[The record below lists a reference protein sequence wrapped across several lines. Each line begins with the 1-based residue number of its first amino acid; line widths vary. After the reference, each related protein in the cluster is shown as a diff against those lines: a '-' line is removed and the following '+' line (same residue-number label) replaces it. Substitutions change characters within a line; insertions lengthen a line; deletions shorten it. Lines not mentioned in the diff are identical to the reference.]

1 MHQST
6 HTPHLTAGAALRE
19 EYVQLH
25 GALPPYHTW
34 LTQLPDEPKLWH
46 FQRDHI
52 SRATLLCEQLRD
64 PHNLVANFLRQHLSP
79 ETLASL
85 HHSAEGSLACDAVCS
100 TLIQDLNKLITS
112 GKSLFQADR
121 FEEVKLSP
129 EARAFI
135 NRLENRGPGADEKE
149 RGRHL
154 EILNRLLLEES
165 FPQAIARVWDTMA
178 AVIWLSHQRP
188 RAALCISGG
197 GIRSAT
203 FGLGVLQ
210 GLARLGVLG
219 QFDYLS
225 TVSGGGYIGS
235 WLSSWIYHTR
245 LQRGEAADVF
255 RCLASTQPGSPTEPE
270 PQPIRHLR
278 QFSNYLTPR
287 LGLFSA
293 DTWTLIGTY
302 LRNLLLNWLVFLP
315 LIVAA
320 LAIPRVAVSLLR
332 IEWSPAGLT
341 GWLLAGAVLCG
352 VAIAYGAMQRPA
364 LQQSLRRRSNFWARR
379 RDQPGFLTWCFTPM
393 MAGAACFVIFW
404 ASYAA
409 QECEMPAWWV
419 FGLGGAVLHAGAWIF
434 SRLVLR
440 QFHFAECLGVI
451 VTGMAGGALLW
462 VAAGEAFTNLRFAPD
477 LEIYAV
483 VALPVF
489 LVVFLVTASFFI
501 GLTSRFTLDT
511 DREWWARMGAWFL
524 IGTIAWAGFSALAI
538 FAPLLIVALP
548 GWLSVAGGL
557 PGLFALLVGFNQETP
572 ATKQQAVETTWSHR
586 LLDWA
591 LRLAAPLFVVFLAA
605 LLSLGITAGLRW
617 WVGGDD
623 ISHLDL
629 IHATPLWVSASVV
642 AAGLAFGTILSW
654 LINVNYF
661 SLHSVYRNRLIRAYL
676 GASNQKRDPNP
687 FTGFDPRDNIRLHQL
702 RGQRPMP
709 VVNMALNLVGGENLA
724 WQQRKAES
732 FTATPLHAGS
742 ANLGFRPVAEYGAS
756 RWLPHLAPEAQTSTE
771 PIPPGLPSVKPIPT
785 GLSLGTAVT
794 ISGAAASP
802 NMGYHSSP
810 VVALL
815 LTLFNARLGAWL
827 GNPGPAGDKTF
838 NTSAPNSGVLYTIKE
853 AFGLTDNRSPYV
865 YLSDGGHFENL
876 GLYEMVRR
884 RCRFVVVSDAGCDPK
899 CQLEDLGN
907 AIRKIR
913 IDLGVPIVMDRF
925 NIQSRDSDV
934 PGKHCSIGL
943 IRYDLV
949 DGPGSQPGVLVY
961 LKPSLSN
968 DEPRD
973 VFNYAKQS
981 LLFPH
986 EPTSD
991 QWFSESQFES
1001 YRTLGQHMVTEM
1013 AYEWSLVREREPSV
1027 NPLAAF
1033 IRQSYA
1039 YLEMSLPQ
1047 TVRDRLA
1054 DLPPVEIVA
1063 AAASRAAAE
1072 LASESDASRS
1082 F

>member
-1 MHQST
+1 MPHST
-6 HTPHLTAGAALRE
+6 QNSHLTAGAALRE
-19 EYVQLH
+19 EFAQLH
-25 GALPPYHTW
+25 GSLPAYHAW
-34 LTQLPDEPKLWH
+34 LAGLPDEPKLWR

-52 SRATLLCEQLRD
+52 SRSTLLCQQLRD
-64 PHNLVANFLRQHLSP
+64 PHHLVSNFLRDHLSR
-79 ETLASL
+79 ETITALN
-85 HHSAEGSLACDAVCS
+85 HSAEGALACDTACS
-100 TLIQDLNKLITS
+100 PLIKDLNRLVAGGT
-112 GKSLFQADR
+112 SLFHPDR
-121 FEEVKLSP
+121 FAEVKLSP
-129 EARAFI
+129 ETQELIARI
-135 NRLENRGPGADEKE
+135 NDAPASESPGARSRK
-149 RGRHL
+149 L
-154 EILNRLLLEES
+154 EILNRLLLEEA
-165 FPQAIARVWDTMA
+165 FPEAIARVWDTMA
-178 AVIWLSHQRP
+178 AVIWLAHQHP
-188 RAALCISGG
+188 RTALCISGG

-255 RCLASTQPGSPTEPE
+255 QSLASTQPGSPTEPE

-315 LIVAA
+315 LIVAV

-332 IEWSPAGLT
+332 IEWSPVGLT

-352 VAIAYGAMQRPA
+352 LGIAYGAVQRPA
-364 LQQSLRRRSNFWARR
+364 LQPSLRRRSSFWMRR

-409 QECEMPAWWV
+409 QECEMPPWWI
-419 FGLGGAVLHAGAWIF
+419 FGLGGAILHAAAWIF

-440 QFHFAECLGVI
+440 QFHFAESLGVI

-462 VAAGEAFTNLRFAPD
+462 VAAREAFTNLRFAPD

-483 VALPVF
+483 LALPVF
-489 LVVFLVTASFFI
+489 LLVFLVTASFFI
-501 GLTSRFTLDT
+501 GLTSRFTLDI
-511 DREWWARMGAWFL
+511 DREWWARIGAWFL
-524 IGTIAWAGFSALAI
+524 IGTIVWAGFSALTI

-548 GWLSVAGGL
+548 EWLNMAGVL
-557 PGLFALLVGFNQETP
+557 PGLFALIVGFNQETP
-572 ATKQQAVETTWSHR
+572 ATKQEAVETTWTSR
-586 LLDWA
+586 LLDWC

-605 LLSLGITAGLRW
+605 LLSLGITAALHW
-617 WVGGDD
+617 LVGGDEF
-623 ISHLDL
+623 SHLDL
-629 IHATPLWVSASVV
+629 IHATPLWISAAVV
-642 AAGLAFGTILSW
+642 AAGFASGTILSW
-654 LINVNYF
+654 FINVNSF

-676 GASNQKRDPNP
+676 GASNPKRDPNP

-702 RGQRPMP
+702 RGQRPML

-732 FTATPLHAGS
+732 FTASPLHAGS
-742 ANLGFRPVAEYGAS
+742 PNLGFRPITKYGAS
-756 RWLPHLAPEAQTSTE
+756 RWQPYVACETETSTE
-771 PIPPGLPSVKPIPT
+771 TLPSGISPAKPIPN

-838 NTSAPNSGVLYTIKE
+838 NTPAPHSGVLYTLKE

-913 IDLGVPIVMDRF
+913 IDLGVPIVMDCF
-925 NIQSRDSDV
+925 NIQSRDSEV

-949 DGPGSQPGVLVY
+949 DGPGSQAGVLVY

-973 VFNYAKQS
+973 VFNYAKTS
-981 LLFPH
+981 LQFPH

-1001 YRTLGQHMVTEM
+1001 YRALGQHIVTEM
-1013 AYEWSLVREREPSV
+1013 AFEWSLVREREPSV

-1039 YLEMSLPQ
+1039 YLKVSLPSD
-1047 TVRDRLA
+1047 VVDRLA
-1054 DLPPVEIVA
+1054 DLPPLQIV
-1063 AAASRAAAE
+1063 AAASRAATE
-1072 LASESDASRS
+1072 LTAESDTRRS